1 MLRRPALL
9 LTALAGASALLV
21 AGCAPQDEATGTGA
35 TSADGSASA
44 TTTASCSPADLKTL
58 EAGTF
63 TVATSKPAYEPWFS
77 DDDPSNGKG
86 YESAVA
92 YAVAGQLG
100 YSKDKVAWTVAD
112 FNAAIAPGPKDFDVD
127 INQFSITDERKQAVD
142 FSTPYYDVAQA
153 VVTDGASKAASVTDL
168 AGLKDLRL
176 GAQVGTTSYT
186 AITEQIKP
194 SVQPSVFN
202 TNDDAVA
209 ALKNGQV
216 DAIVVDLPTAF
227 YMAGAQLDAGKVV
240 GQLETPSGGATDT
253 FGMVLD
259 KGSSLTACV
268 SRAVDT
274 LREDGT
280 LAKLQ
285 QEWLDEAAQA
295 PVLK

>member
-21 AGCAPQDEATGTGA
+21 AGCAPQEEAGGAAGATG
-35 TSADGSASA
+35 ADSSA
-44 TTTASCSPADLKTL
+44 TTTASCSPADLQTL
-58 EAGTF
+58 TPGTL
-63 TVATSKPAYEPWFS
+63 TVATSQPAYEPWFS
-77 DDDPSNGKG
+77 EDDPSNGQG

-100 YSKDKVAWTVAD
+100 YSKEQVTWTVAD

-127 INQFSITDERKQAVD
+127 INQFSITEERKEAVD

-153 VVTDGASKAASVTDL
+153 VVTTGTSPAAGVTDL
-168 AGLKDLRL
+168 AGLKGLRL

-186 AITEQIKP
+186 AITDQIAP
-194 SVQPSVFN
+194 DAEPAVYN

-209 ALKNGQV
+209 ALQNGQV

-227 YMAGAQLDAGKVV
+227 YMAAAQLDDGKVV
-240 GQLETPSGGATDT
+240 GQLQTPSGGATDT

-259 KGSSLTACV
+259 KGSPLTACV

-280 LAKLQ
+280 LAQLQ
-285 QEWLDEAAQA
+285 QQWLDEAAQA
-295 PVLK
+295 PVLR

>member
-1 MLRRPALL
+1 MRRPALL

-21 AGCAPQDEATGTGA
+21 AGCAPQEEAGGA
-35 TSADGSASA
+35 AGASSAGGSASA

-58 EAGTF
+58 TPGTF
-63 TVATSKPAYEPWFS
+63 TVATDTPAYAPWFS

-100 YSKDKVAWTVAD
+100 YSKDAVTWKVGS

-153 VVTDGASKAASVTDL
+153 VVTEGSSKAASVTTL

-186 AITEQIKP
+186 AITDQIKP
-194 SVQPSVFN
+194 STQPSVFN

-240 GQLETPSGGATDT
+240 GQLQTPSGGATDT

-259 KGSSLTACV
+259 KGSPLTACV

-274 LREDGT
+274 LRADGT

-285 QEWLDEAAQA
+285 QQWLDEAAQA
-295 PVLK
+295 PVLT

>member
-9 LTALAGASALLV
+9 ITALAGASALLV
-21 AGCAPQDEATGTGA
+21 AGCAPQDETAGA
-35 TSADGSASA
+35 GAASAGGSAS
-44 TTTASCSPADLKTL
+44 TTASCSPTDLQTL
-58 EAGTF
+58 TPGTF
-63 TVATSKPAYEPWFS
+63 TVATSQPAYEPWFS
-77 DDDPSNGKG
+77 DDDPSNGQG
-86 YESAVA
+86 FESAVA

-100 YSKDKVAWTVAD
+100 YSKEQVTWTVAD
-112 FNAAIAPGPKDFDVD
+112 FNAAIAPGPKQFDVD
-127 INQFSITDERKQAVD
+127 INQFSITEERKQAVD

-186 AITEQIKP
+186 AITDQVQP
-194 SVQPSVFN
+194 TQQPSVFN

-227 YMAGAQLDAGKVV
+227 YMAAAQLDAGKVV
-240 GQLETPSGGATDT
+240 GQLATPSGGATDT

-259 KGSSLTACV
+259 KGSPLTACV

-295 PVLK
+295 PVLT

>member
-1 MLRRPALL
+1 M
-9 LTALAGASALLV
+9 LV
-21 AGCAPQDEATGTGA
+21 AGCAPQDEAGGAAAASTGG
-35 TSADGSASA
+35 SA

-58 EAGTF
+58 KPGVF

-77 DDDPSNGKG
+77 EDDPSNGKG

-92 YAVAGQLG
+92 YAVAEQLG
-100 YSKDKVAWTVAD
+100 YSQDQVTWTVAD

-153 VVTDGASKAASVTDL
+153 VVTESTSPAASVTDL
-168 AGLKDLRL
+168 AGLQGLRL

-186 AITEQIKP
+186 AITDQIKP
-194 SVQPSVFN
+194 SQQPSVFN

-227 YMAGAQLDAGKVV
+227 YMAAAQLDAGKVV
-240 GQLETPSGGATDT
+240 GQLQTPSGGPTDT

-259 KGSSLTACV
+259 KGSPLTACV

-280 LAKLQ
+280 LAELQ
-285 QEWLDEAAQA
+285 QQWLDEAAQA